1 MAEDW
6 AQTGSGV
13 RTTKGKRPKAGVRPR
28 RPKKTAEDDEP
39 LDGKVETF
47 SRKCNRCGEP
57 LSAEVEIDGEL
68 KRVALSRVTIT
79 TKQGGSKAF
88 CRFDCAP

>member
-28 RPKKTAEDDEP
+28 RPKKTASDDES
-39 LDGKVETF
+39 LDGEVETF
-47 SRKCNRCGEP
+47 SSKCDGCGAK
-57 LSAEVEIDGEL
+57 LSERIEKKTL
-68 KRVALSRVTIT
+68 KLGRVTIT